1 MADSGE
7 ASKWA
12 GVGMAF
18 LAAGGGYVGSITSKS
33 AEEGA
38 LKMQVQM
45 VQAAVREHDERE
57 RQFEQNIIAK
67 IGDIEARVRVLE
79 SRK

>member
-45 VQAAVREHDERE
+45 VQAAVREHD
-57 RQFEQNIIAK
+57 K